1 MDFDPD
7 AAATG
12 GGIYGLP
19 HTREDAR
26 VVLMGVPFDATTSY
40 NAGTAA
46 GPEAI
51 REASAQ
57 ADLHDHRFGRI
68 YASGIWMAPHDERI
82 LALSK
87 KVRQLAWPIIEAGG
101 ARPDDADAVSQVDSA
116 GEQIRGLVRHFAATA
131 LADGRIPGIIGGEH
145 SVPLGAIEA
154 CAQTGP
160 IGVLQI
166 DAHMDLRRAYEG
178 FRYSHASIML
188 NALELIPGVER
199 LVQVGVRDY
208 SDGELAFA
216 EADDRI
222 VTFFDD
228 DLFDRMSG
236 SGAKLKPETWGHLCR
251 EIADDLPQRV
261 YISVDIDGLD
271 PSLCP
276 NTGTPVPG
284 GLSFRELSALLSVL
298 AASGRTIVGF
308 DLVEVT
314 PGAGRHAPEWDA
326 NVGARVLYRLCGA
339 AVGAGEEK

>member
-1 MDFDPD
+1 MTFDPD

-12 GGIYGLP
+12 DGIYGLP
-19 HTREDAR
+19 HTREQAR
-26 VVLMGVPFDATTSY
+26 IVLMGVPFDATTSY
-40 NAGTAA
+40 HTGTAA

-51 REASAQ
+51 RAASRQ
-57 ADLHDHRFGRI
+57 VDLRDHRFGRV
-68 YASGIWMAPHDERI
+68 YEAGIWMAPHDERI
-82 LALSK
+82 ERLSK
-87 KVRQLAWPIIEAGG
+87 RMREVAGPIIEAGG
-101 ARPDDADAVSQVDSA
+101 AGPDDASAVSQVDSA
-116 GEQIRGLVRHFAATA
+116 GEQIRGLVRHFASTA
-131 LADGRIPGIIGGEH
+131 LEEGRVPGILGGEH

-160 IGVLQI
+160 IGILQI

-178 FRYSHASIML
+178 FRYSHASIVL

-199 LVQVGVRDY
+199 VVQVGIRDY

-216 EADDRI
+216 QGDERI

-228 DLFDRMSG
+228 DLFDRMAG
-236 SGAKLKPETWGHLCR
+236 SGAKLKPETWGDICR
-251 EIADDLPQRV
+251 QIVDSLPQRV
-261 YISVDIDGLD
+261 YITVDIDGLD

-298 AASGRTIVGF
+298 TRSGRTVMGF

-326 NVGARVLYRLCGA
+326 AVGARVLYRLCGA
-339 AVGAGEEK
+339 AGGGGRE